1 MFTRKHCDA
10 QVAELAQKI
19 KKTPTFNELK
29 QYQRIFVAIQDIKTQ
44 LEDVK
49 AEAAGI
55 KLAEFQL
62 FGVNTDDHLLIQIIH
77 QFEPCYELWST
88 INKLMTRQNIWQGTS
103 MESIDCAEVV
113 SVINASHASM
123 IEIAMKTEQ

>member
-29 QYQRIFVAIQDIKTQ
+29 QYQRIIVAIQDIKTQ

-55 KLAEFQL
+55 KLAEF
-62 FGVNTDDHLLIQIIH
+62 
-77 QFEPCYELWST
+77 
-88 INKLMTRQNIWQGTS
+88 
-103 MESIDCAEVV
+103 
-113 SVINASHASM
+113 
-123 IEIAMKTEQ
+123 